1 MKRLSVLPL
10 VAIALPW
17 SAFAPDQKPVD
28 FARFIEDVR
37 RLRAR
42 WLDDVH

>member
-1 MKRLSVLPL
+1 VDSYL
-10 VAIALPW
+10 
-17 SAFAPDQKPVD
+17 QKPVD

-42 WLDDVH
+42 WLDDAT